1 MLPLCLV
8 SGGCEALLT
17 SAPGLRCIASVESV
31 GAASVTPRHENR
43 RDSRGRRRRDSGPG
57 LRESEWDSVKTA
69 MWRGPG
75 HSLAHHSYLF
85 PHNCSHP
92 ATCTVVLTNSH
103 NIPFNSLHPGNH
115 LWHSVEYPQW
125 NAAAE
130 GMTHEESPCLRWPRQ
145 RGCTRPSQN
154 KNKKSQLW
162 NCLWSQSGLFKSSV
176 FSCFIQCQSWCKQCQ
191 V

>member
-17 SAPGLRCIASVESV
+17 SAPGLLLWLRD
-31 GAASVTPRHENR
+31 TRR
-43 RDSRGRRRRDSGPG
+43 RDSRGGRCRDSGPG
-57 LRESEWDSVKTA
+57 LCESEWDSVKTA

-92 ATCTVVLTNSH
+92 ATCTVVHSH

-125 NAAAE
+125 NAAE

-154 KNKKSQLW
+154 KKKKSQLW